1 MSPGRE
7 TFIDRHGGWEVSAMV
22 LTTRICGM
30 VETHWWKRKMDKII
44 DPFLAP
50 KQVLVSDIWI
60 TDTTKGM
67 NKCLKIA
74 WIQNEEK

>member
-1 MSPGRE
+1 
-7 TFIDRHGGWEVSAMV
+7 
-22 LTTRICGM
+22 
-30 VETHWWKRKMDKII
+30 MDKII